1 MFFLRVLAFL
11 FLFLLTGENKN
22 TRLQMNSPNTNAL
35 LSSAALLL
43 QKMPPPHICSVNL
56 PSAQSKDAPLNLPIQ
71 PASKLPSHTEFLP
84 SRTCNIG

>member
-1 MFFLRVLAFL
+1 MFVLFMFFLRVLAFL

-56 PSAQSKDAPLNLPIQ
+56 PSA
-71 PASKLPSHTEFLP
+71 
-84 SRTCNIG
+84 